1 MNPLF
6 YVAILLVCCSFM
18 YVFEIV
24 LSNEI
29 VQDFIVNTLGR
40 SLTLTG
46 RTRIYNKLPELLYKR
61 LWTGYGFGSSYEI
74 CMQYGS
80 FPNTQNGIAEW
91 VLQVGLPAT
100 VILVVLIYVV
110 IHMLHKSEM
119 SGKAGIPGIFV
130 LYVLAFLASVEVT
143 INLAYFFWLA
153 VLVGIALENEVREWE
168 RLKPN

>member
-1 MNPLF
+1 MF
-6 YVAILLVCCSFM
+6 
-18 YVFEIV
+18 
-24 LSNEI
+24 EI

-168 RLKPN
+168 HLKPN